1 MQILWKRPFEQSDPI
16 DTEGSGFYG
25 RLHIF
30 ACQSPKWCRGLNLTL
45 QLHLF
50 FLLLPFIWLQLSYL
64 FLQSLVYLRLYFC
77 LPTLFSI
84 NKTKAKQT
92 KHFPWFISL
101 FIQEVH
107 FEVSWGY
114 SITQL
119 EKKKSDKQV
128 VQQKCGRLADKSLD
142 RARSADIATRNEPP
156 PPLQGGWWLA
166 PWYLLGKVF
175 DEQDFGGYVDAAPRF
190 KSSMKHI
197 FSGTVG

>member
-50 FLLLPFIWLQLSYL
+50 FLLLPFIWLQFSYL

-92 KHFPWFISL
+92 KYFPWFISL
-101 FIQEVH
+101 FIRDVH

-128 VQQKCGRLADKSLD
+128 VQQKCGRLANKSLD
-142 RARSADIATRNEPP
+142 RARSADIATIKRNARWLYIIWFKWLLQCTIDNANKWSGSFHFIIYIYEPVMWC
-156 PPLQGGWWLA
+156 G
-166 PWYLLGKVF
+166 
-175 DEQDFGGYVDAAPRF
+175 DEN
-190 KSSMKHI
+190 
-197 FSGTVG
+197 